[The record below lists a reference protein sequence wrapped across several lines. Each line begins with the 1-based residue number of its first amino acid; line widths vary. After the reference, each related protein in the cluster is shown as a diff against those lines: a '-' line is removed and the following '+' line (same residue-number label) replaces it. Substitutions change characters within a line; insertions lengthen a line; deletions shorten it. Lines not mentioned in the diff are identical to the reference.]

1 MEVSEKLTFCFDTL
15 NCREWLIEYDCILYE
30 MMNVC
35 AKRNGIMVQ
44 SSQLE
49 KKHVTLSVSSKK
61 NLRLLLQGR
70 HVGRGGAHSYKSV
83 IRKVEGEIPIFK
95 GNIWKNM
102 QTYIYFELFWYILL
116 ECTKE
121 WKSGYYLYR
130 MWSFPCPNQLRI
142 AKSAPVLVQH
152 VKNTNDSDAD
162 SAPTSVAAACALSQD
177 NLPESERKVLSTGSF
192 SARTGAISQQS
203 DISDMETWPG
213 FSAVFGI
220 FSSFVYDCI
229 SNKPVNSG
237 PICWFWVG

>member
-1 MEVSEKLTFCFDTL
+1 M
-15 NCREWLIEYDCILYE
+15 
-30 MMNVC
+30 
-35 AKRNGIMVQ
+35 
-44 SSQLE
+44 
-49 KKHVTLSVSSKK
+49 SVSSKK
-61 NLRLLLQGR
+61 TCGCCYRVDMLAEVEPTATKVLFGR
-70 HVGRGGAHSYKSV
+70 W
-83 IRKVEGEIPIFK
+83 K
-95 GNIWKNM
+95 GKY
-102 QTYIYFELFWYILL
+102 QFSRETYGKICKHIYFELFWYILL

>member
-1 MEVSEKLTFCFDTL
+1 MFPLKKTCGCCYRVDMLAEVEPTATKVLFGRWKGKYQFS
-15 NCREWLIEYDCILYE
+15 RETYGKIC
-30 MMNVC
+30 
-35 AKRNGIMVQ
+35 
-44 SSQLE
+44 
-49 KKHVTLSVSSKK
+49 KH
-61 NLRLLLQGR
+61 
-70 HVGRGGAHSYKSV
+70 
-83 IRKVEGEIPIFK
+83 
-95 GNIWKNM
+95 
-102 QTYIYFELFWYILL
+102 IYFELFWYILL

-213 FSAVFGI
+213 FSAVFGF